1 MLSSVSAA
9 GVKVE
14 VHVIES
20 PSLSATA
27 DMVPDAI
34 LRSAFAN
41 PVTASEKTMVTSE
54 VSPAFSAVSAKVML
68 LTVGA
73 TVSTL

>member
-1 MLSSVSAA
+1 MSSVLAV

-20 PSLSATA
+20 PLSATA

-34 LRSAFAN
+34 LRSPLAKPA
-41 PVTASEKTMVTSE
+41 TASENTIVTSE
-54 VSPAFSAVSAKVML
+54 VSPAFSAVSAKEML

>member
-1 MLSSVSAA
+1 MSAA

-20 PSLSATA
+20 PLSATA

-73 TVSTL
+73 SVSTL

>member
-1 MLSSVSAA
+1 MLSSVSAV
-9 GVKVE
+9 GVKVD
-14 VHVIES
+14 VHVMPS
-20 PSLSATA
+20 PAPFCTA
-27 DMVPDAI
+27 VIVPEAM